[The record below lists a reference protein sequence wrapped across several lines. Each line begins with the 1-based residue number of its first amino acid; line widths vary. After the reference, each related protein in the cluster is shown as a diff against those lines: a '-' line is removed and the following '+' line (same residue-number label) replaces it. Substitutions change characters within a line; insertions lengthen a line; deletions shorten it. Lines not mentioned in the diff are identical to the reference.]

1 MVQNH
6 LLVDA
11 DPSDNSGKTHKI
23 IQTLNE
29 ATNKISHTGTAFSSG
44 NWETDTMA
52 YMESI
57 KDLPHERIQEIL
69 TRAEGYMKHAR
80 PQRRTSDT
88 GDEPSGSNGSIAPVN
103 KRSRLRICNVHFS
116 SFFSTANN
124 IYSTGV
130 SMHDFSSTYFSDLVL
145 TRVTSQIPSFPI
157 IFQVVHCQ
165 LQSLATCI
173 LYHVP
178 KLTPFTVRFGR
189 YAPAC
194 LNS

>member
-57 KDLPHERIQEIL
+57 KDLPHEHIQEIL

-116 SFFSTANN
+116 SFFQPLIIFIQQESRCM
-124 IYSTGV
+124 IFQV
-130 SMHDFSSTYFSDLVL
+130 
-145 TRVTSQIPSFPI
+145 RTSQILYSLESPHRYHHSPSFSRSFIASCSHSLLAYYTMFPSRL
-157 IFQVVHCQ
+157 HLLSDSDAMHQ
-165 LQSLATCI
+165 LA
-173 LYHVP
+173 
-178 KLTPFTVRFGR
+178 
-189 YAPAC
+189 
-194 LNS
+194 